1 MKKKITR
8 EEKKQLWEEMLKTDT
23 TQDEQ
28 NEFSKP
34 IQDLIFNT
42 IVDAPI
48 MPNIKVIDEDELK
61 DS

>member
-1 MKKKITR
+1 MKNKITR
-8 EEKKQLWEEMLKTDT
+8 EEKKQQWEKMLKNNT

-42 IVDAPI
+42 IVDASV
-48 MPNIKVIDEDELK
+48 MPDIEPIDEDELK
-61 DS
+61 NP

>member
-1 MKKKITR
+1 MKNKITR
-8 EEKKQLWEEMLKTDT
+8 EEKKQLWEEILKNNT

-48 MPNIKVIDEDELK
+48 MPDIKPIDDNELK
-61 DS
+61 KS

>member
-1 MKKKITR
+1 MKK
-8 EEKKQLWEEMLKTDT
+8 EEKKQLWEEMLKNNT

-34 IQDLIFNT
+34 IHDFIFNT
-42 IVDAPI
+42 IVDVPI
-48 MPNIKVIDEDELK
+48 MLDIKPINEDKLK

>member
-1 MKKKITR
+1 MKNKTIK
-8 EEKKQLWEEMLKTDT
+8 EEKKQLWEEMLKNNS

-34 IQDLIFNT
+34 IQDFIFNT

-48 MPNIKVIDEDELK
+48 MPDIKLIDEDELK
-61 DS
+61 NS